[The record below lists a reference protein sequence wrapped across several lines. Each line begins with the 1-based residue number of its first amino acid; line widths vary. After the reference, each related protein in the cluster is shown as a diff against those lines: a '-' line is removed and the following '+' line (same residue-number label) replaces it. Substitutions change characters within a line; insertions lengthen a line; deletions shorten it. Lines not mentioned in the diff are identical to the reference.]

1 MFGSMDSYLQSWAK
15 EVENSSSLVIKTRD
29 LRGWPSQYPTLGD
42 QIAIHLYVSK
52 EGGKKLFSSWI
63 ETCALHIDSQMVP
76 FYCHMWN
83 LSWNYSFVHLKCMC
97 CLDTFIGHFSQLICF
112 VSLWHL
118 PFGDLVREIQS
129 EKTPLFGFLMP
140 VVSCRW
146 NTVWLSLIHIW
157 RCRRS

>member
-1 MFGSMDSYLQSWAK
+1 MDSYLQSWAK

-29 LRGWPSQYPTLGD
+29 LRGGPPHHLSLGD
-42 QIAIHLYVSK
+42 VGLRATEII
-52 EGGKKLFSSWI
+52 KLQFTFIWLKRGEEKLLSCLFAWI
-63 ETCALHIDSQMVP
+63 ETCTLHIDSQMVP
-76 FYCHMWN
+76 FYCHLWN
-83 LSWNYSFVHLKCMC
+83 LNWNYSFVHLKCMC
-97 CLDTFIGHFSQLICF
+97 CLYIFIGHFSQLICF

-146 NTVWLSLIHIW
+146 NTVW
-157 RCRRS
+157 